1 MFDVAAMS
9 LQEFSKAIVAEH
21 AQKAARAKWRIE
33 LEDLE
38 RIERAQADNPKLRK
52 PASPTELTGAH
63 SPWI

>member
-9 LQEFSKAIVAEH
+9 LQEFSRAIVAEH
-21 AQKAARAKWRIE
+21 AHKAERAKWRME

-38 RIERAQADNPKLRK
+38 RVERARSGKLRPPRNGSSK
-52 PASPTELTGAH
+52 ELTGAH